1 MKWQKIKD
9 KKKQIEV
16 VVSSLLRNN
25 IAIIGETVYIGGR
38 PSRKN
43 RNKIEK
49 IKSVVG
55 KNTYGKIDF
64 LKNYCQF
71 TVLEHR
77 DRTAPYKGEYIAS
90 IPTHF

>member
-38 PSRKN
+38 PKRKL
-43 RNKIEK
+43 
-49 IKSVVG
+49 
-55 KNTYGKIDF
+55 Y
-64 LKNYCQF
+64 
-71 TVLEHR
+71 
-77 DRTAPYKGEYIAS
+77 
-90 IPTHF
+90 